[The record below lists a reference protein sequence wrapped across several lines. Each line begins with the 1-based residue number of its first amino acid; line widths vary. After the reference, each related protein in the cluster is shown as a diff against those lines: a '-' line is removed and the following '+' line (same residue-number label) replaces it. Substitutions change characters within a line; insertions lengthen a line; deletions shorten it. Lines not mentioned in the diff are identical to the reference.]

1 MIKQEVRKWEKL
13 AKKRNIKIK
22 KGLRIKK
29 YAKENMQ
36 AMQ

>member
-13 AKKRNIKIK
+13 AKKRRIKIK

-29 YAKENMQ
+29 YKSV
-36 AMQ
+36 